1 MKSTITTLVVA
12 GLSAFVLTNANAEG
26 SGIKDPLG
34 IPVAQSQAERTVH
47 VDGKTHFVNVM
58 RMENVRFVIGNGSD
72 AKSFTWRFDGVDM
85 RPFKLGQIAP
95 AGALA
100 QDVTVYIAPNEQLIG
115 G

>member
-1 MKSTITTLVVA
+1 MKTITTTLIA
-12 GLSAFVLTNANAEG
+12 AALGALAIGNASASTV
-26 SGIKDPLG
+26 KDPLG
-34 IPVAQSQAERTVH
+34 TPVAQEQAERTIQI
-47 VDGKTHFVNVM
+47 DGSTRWVNVK